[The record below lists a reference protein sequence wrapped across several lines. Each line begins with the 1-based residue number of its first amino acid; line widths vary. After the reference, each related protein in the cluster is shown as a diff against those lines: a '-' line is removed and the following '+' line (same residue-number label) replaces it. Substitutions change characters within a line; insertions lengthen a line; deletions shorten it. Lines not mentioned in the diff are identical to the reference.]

1 VQFEVKYTLLKIL
14 DIFFSTVKPAIPIC
28 LYTTL
33 LFSIKRLEN
42 NKIYTINK
50 FKINEAGR
58 VDTVCFDK
66 TGTLTEEFP
75 KTWAFGLNQIPFSC
89 KLSDTFE
96 KLSFPKFTKNSN
108 NKSIDFPKSNQK
120 PSHFSSEINLKPYKK
135 KQETANFNSDM
146 RNLKYLK

>member
-1 VQFEVKYTLLKIL
+1 MDQVNFEIKYTLLKIL

-42 NKIYTINK
+42 NEIYTINK

-66 TGTLTEEFP
+66 TGTLTEIFP
-75 KTWAFGLNQIPFSC
+75 KTWAFGLNKIAYSC
-89 KLSDTFE
+89 KLSESFE
-96 KLSFPKFTKNSN
+96 KLSFPKFIKN
-108 NKSIDFPKSNQK
+108 NKSFDSLKSKKNK
-120 PSHFSSEINLKPYKK
+120 GGHFSSEMNLKPFKNKK
-135 KQETANFNSDM
+135 EVTHFNSDI
-146 RNLKYLK
+146 RNLK